1 MSGVREPG
9 GGPADVAPRGVAL
22 RRLRRAPADVR
33 PGRLSNLTA
42 ARSGGIP
49 HDEVPEFP
57 GPGGLGVHSR
67 PVPRTRRATDF
78 TLEFVADLLEK
89 QGILTDDAR
98 RTAFAREN
106 VQRARLLR
114 DQASRSGGRA
124 LRRAELSPVEVLAS
138 FKFPD
143 QGREGASVDEDRATQ
158 SVAQAVGV
166 PYRKIDPL
174 KLDAQLITRTLS
186 RPFARKHAVLPLE
199 RKNGKLVVAAANP
212 FDRELFENLRGLT
225 GADIEPVLS
234 APSDIHRAIAEVYGF
249 RQQISDASVALQ
261 GQAAPDVTNL
271 EQFVNLSGIDALE
284 ASSEPVVA
292 AVEYLLHYAFE
303 QRASDIHIEPRREE
317 SIIRMRIDGVL
328 HPIHRIPKAVH
339 GAITNRFKIM
349 SRLDISLKRPQDG
362 RIRTARGD
370 TEMELRVSTIP
381 TTFGDKIVIRVLDPA
396 VLVRD
401 LSELGFLPDERDTF
415 ERWLLRPHGLVLV
428 TGPTGSGK
436 TTTLYSALQAL
447 ASPEVNVVTI
457 EDPIEMVL
465 EDFNQIAANTRT
477 GTSFAEAL
485 RHVLRQDPDVVMV
498 GEVRDAET
506 AVQAVQ
512 AALTGHMVLT
522 TLHTNDTVGAIAR
535 LRHLGV
541 PGFLVA
547 ATLTGVVAQRLVRQV
562 CPSCAADLPLTADE
576 VHALGVAHPEDHA
589 GKLVA
594 RRGLGCA
601 KCRYTGFY
609 GRTGIFEV
617 LGVNPRL
624 RHLVAEGATPE
635 VLQRT
640 ARQDGLRSL
649 REHVIRK
656 VASGV
661 TSFEEG
667 MRATADVEG
676 GP

>member
-1 MSGVREPG
+1 
-9 GGPADVAPRGVAL
+9 VARTL
-22 RRLRRAPADVR
+22 RAIDY
-33 PGRLSNLTA
+33 
-42 ARSGGIP
+42 
-49 HDEVPEFP
+49 
-57 GPGGLGVHSR
+57 
-67 PVPRTRRATDF
+67 
-78 TLEFVADLLEK
+78 TLEYVADLLQK
-89 QGILTDDAR
+89 QGILTDDAK

-114 DQASRSGGRA
+114 DQASRAGGRA

-138 FKFPD
+138 FKFVD
-143 QGREGASVDEDRATQ
+143 ASREGEEVDEDKATQ
-158 SVAQAVGV
+158 AVARAVGLG
-166 PYRKIDPL
+166 YRKIDPL

-186 RPFARKHAVLPLE
+186 RPFARKHSVLPLE
-199 RKNGKLVVAAANP
+199 KRGGVLVVAAANP

-225 GADIEPVLS
+225 GAEIEPVLS
-234 APSDIHRAIAEVYGF
+234 APADIHRAIAEVYGF
-249 RQQISDASVALQ
+249 RQHISEASSQLGAGGV
-261 GQAAPDVTNL
+261 DVTNL
-271 EQFVNLSGIDALE
+271 EQFVNLTGIDALE

-339 GAITNRFKIM
+339 GAIANRFKIM

-381 TTFGDKIVIRVLDPA
+381 TTFGDKIVIRVLDPQ

-401 LSELGFLPDERDTF
+401 LSELGFLPDERDEF
-415 ERWLLRPHGLVLV
+415 ERWLIRPHGLVLV

-457 EDPIEMVL
+457 EDPIEMVH
-465 EDFNQIAANTRT
+465 EDFNQIAANPKT

-506 AVQAVQ
+506 AAQAVQ

-535 LRHLGV
+535 MRDLGV

-562 CPSCAADLPLTADE
+562 CPSCAGDVPLTADE
-576 VHALGVAHPEDHA
+576 VQALGIPHPEDHA
-589 GKLVA
+589 GRLIA
-594 RRGLGCA
+594 RRGQGCA
-601 KCRYTGFY
+601 KCRFTGFY

-635 VLQRT
+635 VLHRT

-649 REHVIRK
+649 REHAIRK
-656 VASGV
+656 VAAGA
-661 TSFEEG
+661 TAFEEA
-667 MRATADVEG
+667 MRATADVEAS
-676 GP
+676 P